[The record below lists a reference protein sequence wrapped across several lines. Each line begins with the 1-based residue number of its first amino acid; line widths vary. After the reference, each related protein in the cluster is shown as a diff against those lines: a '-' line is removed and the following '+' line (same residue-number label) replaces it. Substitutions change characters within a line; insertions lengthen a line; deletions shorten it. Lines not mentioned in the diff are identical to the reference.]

1 MREEGL
7 SVIYDKRR
15 RAYSSYKGEISAHPG
30 NKVARD
36 FHADAPNRLWLTDIT
51 QFALAGFRCYL
62 SVIVDCFDGKVVSHR
77 LSKSPDA
84 QLANSTL
91 TDAVRVLN
99 DGQAP
104 VLHSDCGC
112 HYRWPEW
119 IGICEKRGITRSMSR
134 KACSP
139 DNAACEGFFGHLK
152 NEFFHH
158 RTWAD
163 VTFEELNER
172 LDEYIRYHNKQ
183 RRKKSLGWKSPEE
196 YRLSLGYAA

>member
-7 SVIYDKRR
+7 SVIYNKRR
-15 RAYSSYKGEISAHPG
+15 RGYSSYKGEISAHPG
-30 NKVARD
+30 DKVARD

-51 QFALAGFRCYL
+51 QFTLADFKRYL

-77 LSKSPDA
+77 LSKSPNA

-91 TDAVRVLN
+91 TDAIRVLGN
-99 DGQAP
+99 GETP
-104 VLHSDCGC
+104 ILHSDCGC

-119 IGICEKRGITRSMSR
+119 IGICEKHGITRSMSR

-139 DNAACEGFFGHLK
+139 DNAACEGFFGRLK

-158 RTWAD
+158 RTWD
-163 VTFEELNER
+163 NVTFEEFSR
-172 LDEYIRYHNKQ
+172 KLDEYIRYHNKQ
-183 RRKKSLGWKSPEE
+183 RKKKSLGWKSPEE